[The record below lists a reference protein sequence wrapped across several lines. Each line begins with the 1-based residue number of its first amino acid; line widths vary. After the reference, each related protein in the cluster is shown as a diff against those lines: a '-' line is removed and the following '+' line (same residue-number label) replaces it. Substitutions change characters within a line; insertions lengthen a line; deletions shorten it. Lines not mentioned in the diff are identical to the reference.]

1 MTDTQTQVRPR
12 PKIESLSDLVF
23 GLALSVGAISL
34 VGNVTLITS
43 AETLLSDI
51 SVFAFGFIILITVWM
66 RYTRIMSVL
75 PLENRLT
82 VLLNTALLFTV
93 SIEPFLF
100 NVLEMDN
107 NLATK
112 ISSQFYAVDL
122 GVMMLILAAFTLVLS
137 DEERN
142 LIPKDL
148 IKESRIESLS
158 MFVAGGLFLVSILD
172 VFWVKGPGG
181 IYWRFYLWIVPFVLS
196 SIRRRTLFM
205 KNEITK
211 LKRKNETPN

>member
-1 MTDTQTQVRPR
+1 LTDTHPQARPR

-43 AETLLSDI
+43 ARTLLNDI

-66 RYTRIMSVL
+66 RYTKIMSVL
-75 PLENRLT
+75 PLENRWT
-82 VLLNTALLFTV
+82 ISLNTALLFTV

-100 NVLEMDN
+100 NVLEMDS
-107 NLATK
+107 NLAAK

-122 GVMMLILAAFTLVLS
+122 GVMMLILGGFMLVLS

-158 MFVAGGLFLVSILD
+158 TFVAGGLFLVSILG
-172 VFWVKGPGG
+172 VFWVQGPGG
-181 IYWRFYLWIVPFVLS
+181 IYWRFYLWIVPFAIS
-196 SIRRRTLFM
+196 SIRRRTLLV

-211 LKRKNETPN
+211 LKKEK

>member
-1 MTDTQTQVRPR
+1 MRPR

>member
-1 MTDTQTQVRPR
+1 LTDTQTQVRPR